1 MKTQGKPSKKAAQ
14 PPISMTSPVP
24 DAEAERR
31 LRPVLDSLYAQNPR
45 QAIKL
50 VNQALQRRPGW
61 PAARALR
68 ACIYLQMERWHE
80 ASQDVQ
86 SLREDLDLGRVPVN
100 EDAAVKLHM
109 YYQEVRCEDAAA
121 QVYEHAWRETPT
133 MVKLAETA
141 YCLYIRSGAFAD
153 AQKIAMKLHR
163 RLSSSTQKY
172 VFWATAAIWLGYVC
186 DNQISSVS
194 DTPVDTRMLKLGSA
208 MMSKALQ
215 SADDAP
221 SPETVRFAIR
231 VFKQSGDFDA
241 ATSLISHP
249 LLVMDMAERLHLRA
263 DIAFN
268 STKSITDYHVLLM
281 QYSPNDWE
289 YWLRYLDSLSSSVS
303 SDDWISQ
310 ADDFIHS
317 VLDVM
322 TDLKEPG
329 RGPNLARLELRVRE
343 KNWTALGRGVVEYFH
358 SFGDKTV
365 VTRDLR
371 PFILLLKK
379 HEMHISALG
388 DIDTIA
394 SERGFPTHMHSCW
407 FHLWCDKFADEP
419 KQLVQ
424 RYFAIKDD
432 GLPPTERQPSD
443 EYMLLAA
450 HQILPYTSDP
460 QRRLDNTVSVL
471 KAIMMLEAAL
481 TNSPFNHDF
490 KLVLLRLYA
499 AVGGVDRMSELW
511 DSLDVKHVQ
520 LSTLSHIV
528 IRPFFDSGHH
538 DALQATL
545 DNINA
550 LWSEI
555 DRQIPDCVTRAFL
568 DGSLNSA
575 VDFVLFR
582 RRLEQSA
589 LLAEAMIID
598 AQLNVILANGEPIGV
613 KRALSILTLRPRF
626 TIADLTGSK
635 RLVTNED
642 TVCYKFW
649 DFQTEEPKSSHSSV
663 DEETTHEGV
672 ACDPSRVKALT
683 MSLASLLSLLQ
694 LAEENGKDSG
704 SEDDSDEHDGKMPG
718 GLVNDGGDESIPP
731 LIQLRFDIARNLRE
745 VKRIL
750 TLVTAVPAAH
760 ANGTVDSKE
769 TSPVERMVTQGQDLA
784 TSILD
789 RVRIAV
795 GDEAQD
801 CDIRLSFSKT
811 LVECGKLAFDV
822 MLIVAVAVSSFSR
835 ILGKAY
841 RRAKKSGSKGDV
853 KAPSMEVYES
863 CRKVILWH
871 RDALSTATIVI
882 QEWLTTF
889 IERGLDWTDAI
900 MDHEDMTG
908 INDLILEGLRPV
920 RLADGTR
927 ETTDPISPDE
937 FCRNI
942 LDGIQTSHSVS
953 CKTLMET
960 LKAINNQLNL
970 TDL

>member
-1 MKTQGKPSKKAAQ
+1 MKTQGKSSKKAAQ
-14 PPISMTSPVP
+14 PSISMSSPVP

-31 LRPVLDSLYAQNPR
+31 LRPVLDSLYAHNAR
-45 QAIKL
+45 QALKL

-86 SLREDLDLGRVPVN
+86 SLRQDLDQGRVPVN

-109 YYQEVRCEDAAA
+109 YYQEIRSEDAAA
-121 QVYEHAWRETPT
+121 QVYEHAWRESPT
-133 MVKLAETA
+133 DVKLAETA
-141 YCLYIRSGAFAD
+141 YCLYIRGGEFAD

-172 VFWATAAIWLGYVC
+172 VYWATAAIWLGFVC
-186 DNQISSVS
+186 ENHFSSAS
-194 DTPVDTRMLKLGSA
+194 GTPADARMLKLGCA
-208 MMSKALQ
+208 MMSKALN
-215 SADDAP
+215 SADDPP
-221 SPETVRFAIR
+221 SPEIVRFATR

-241 ATSLISHP
+241 AIRLVSHP

-263 DIAFN
+263 DLAFN

-289 YWLRYLDSLSSSVS
+289 YWLRYLDSLSSSTS
-303 SDDWISQ
+303 SDDWITQ
-310 ADDFIHS
+310 ADDFIHN

-322 TDLKEPG
+322 ADLKEPA

-343 KNWTALGRGVVEYFH
+343 KNWTALALGVVEYFRC
-358 SFGDKTV
+358 FGEKAV

-371 PFILLLKK
+371 PFLFLLKK
-379 HEMHISALG
+379 HETLASAL
-388 DIDTIA
+388 DEIDAMA
-394 SERGFPTHMHSCW
+394 SEKGFPTHMHACW
-407 FHLWCDKFADEP
+407 FQLWSGKFTDEP

-424 RYFAIKDD
+424 RYLAIKDN
-432 GLPPTERQPSD
+432 GLPQTERQPSD
-443 EYMLLAA
+443 EYMILAA
-450 HQILPYTSDP
+450 HQILPYTIDP
-460 QRRLDNTVSVL
+460 QKRLNNTVPVL

-490 KLVLLRLYA
+490 KLVLMRLYA

-538 DALQATL
+538 EALQATF

-598 AQLNVILANGEPIGV
+598 AQLNLIQADGAPIGV
-613 KRALSILTLRPRF
+613 KRALSILTLHPRF
-626 TIADLTGSK
+626 TVADLTGSK

-649 DFQTEEPKSSHSSV
+649 DFQTNEQIGSLSSV
-663 DEETTHEGV
+663 DEETTHGGIS
-672 ACDPSRVKALT
+672 CDSSRVKALA

-694 LAEENGKDSG
+694 LAEENGKDYG
-704 SEDDSDEHDGKMPG
+704 SEEEFDENEVSEGLLSD
-718 GLVNDGGDESIPP
+718 GDNETVPP
-731 LIQLRFDIARNLRE
+731 LIQLRFNLARNLRE

-750 TLVTAVPAAH
+750 TLVTSIPPAH
-760 ANGTVDSKE
+760 ANGITDPKE
-769 TSPVERMVTQGQDLA
+769 ISPVESMVAQGQDLA

-789 RVRIAV
+789 SVRIAV
-795 GDEAQD
+795 GDESQD

-835 ILGKAY
+835 ILSKAH
-841 RRAKKSGSKGDV
+841 RKAKKSSPKGDV
-853 KAPSMEVYES
+853 KSPPLEVYES

-900 MDHEDMTG
+900 MEHEDMAD
-908 INDLILEGLRPV
+908 INDLIPEPVQPV
-920 RLADGTR
+920 RLADGSR
-927 ETTDPISPDE
+927 ETSDPISPDE
-937 FCRNI
+937 FCRSI
-942 LDGIQTSHSVS
+942 LDGVQASHSVS